1 MERVNNTEARV
12 MFLGFSGSGKTTLA
26 KKLVDEGF
34 TFISGSMSDLLPS
47 TKEEKH
53 KDMLSHDPKD
63 LALQDYQLLNLRNK
77 AFNEATKKGLNQL
90 VSDRSFVDN
99 AAYFIY
105 KQANK
110 MPQCEMDQFINLC
123 RQCLAKHC
131 THLVFLPFTKDT
143 FEEWVIED
151 NEKRILNQYFQWTIS
166 QIMYL
171 ALDRFGYRK
180 LHEVSDLPG
189 ANIFS
194 LKQPLDYVSETGII
208 RSLYGDTRVLILREL
223 DLGRRVELIKRFI
236 NGKI

>member
-1 MERVNNTEARV
+1 MEKMNNTKV

-26 KKLVDEGF
+26 NKLVEEGF
-34 TFISGSMSDLLPS
+34 TFISGSMSDLLPA

-77 AFNEATKKGLNQL
+77 AFNEASKNGLDKV

-110 MPQCEMDQFINLC
+110 LPQCEVEQFISMC

-131 THLVFLPFTKDT
+131 THLVFLPFTKYT
-143 FEEWVIED
+143 FKEWVIED
-151 NEKRILNQYFQWTIS
+151 NDKRILNRYFQWSIS
-166 QIMYL
+166 QIML
-171 ALDRFGYRK
+171 FL
-180 LHEVSDLPG
+180 
-189 ANIFS
+189 
-194 LKQPLDYVSETGII
+194 
-208 RSLYGDTRVLILREL
+208 
-223 DLGRRVELIKRFI
+223 
-236 NGKI
+236 